1 MAPEDPRIAEPG
13 PDDGDATRIISIPP
27 ANREGTAAGQGGAAT
42 GGTLG
47 PGTILAH
54 TYRIVGLLARGG
66 MGEVYRAVH
75 VELQTEH
82 AIKVIR
88 PELASDPKVL
98 ELFRREATSL
108 RNVRNDA
115 VVAYDGV
122 FRDEDG
128 RLYLVMEFVSG
139 PPLSDIV
146 RRGPLPSADVR
157 VLLERLAGGL
167 AAAHDKGIVHR
178 DMSPDNVILP
188 EERVERAKIID
199 FGIAKMT
206 DPGQATV
213 IGDDFAGKYS
223 FVSPEQL
230 GMFGGRVNQC
240 SDIYS
245 LALVLAA
252 AALGKPLDMG
262 GSHASV
268 IEARR
273 AVPDLSGIPDTDL
286 RRTMEAML
294 EPDPANRPEGM
305 RALIAMLGSASEARA
320 ASTPASDAKAAETGA
335 GTTKAPP
342 PRRGIRPAWAAAG
355 FAALVALLAGGG
367 FWVLNEGG
375 AHKAA
380 ETSPPLL
387 TPQTPPAKV
396 ATAPPPQPAPAVPAP
411 SAATPAPAQP
421 APPSQP
427 VPAAP
432 APVSSTPVAP
442 AAAPQPAPAPNPQPS
457 AAVQPSSPPEPAQ
470 TSPLGQQIAALP
482 TVPPAKPASDE
493 ALRSAISDF
502 SCAHLVLTRGPD
514 GARVEGFVRSKDD
527 LAQLRAKVAA
537 IDGSAEVAANI
548 HDWPF
553 CSALEILETRTAFEG
568 PDAPKLRLNNPD
580 GRYVGGDRLRVD
592 VTASPREKGYLYVV
606 YLMSDG
612 TVAHLLPMPLRA
624 DPAVARAAH
633 VVLGEER
640 DYRIGPPYGRDMI
653 LALWSDRPLA
663 LGNRPEVEPAKDF
676 LAALKQAL
684 EPKIVGAPR
693 LASAYTYLVSRQG
706 P

>member
-1 MAPEDPRIAEPG
+1 MFPEDPRVPDAG
-13 PDDGDATRIISIPP
+13 PDDGDETRIVSIAPLNRTGAP
-27 ANREGTAAGQGGAAT
+27 AQAEAREG
-42 GGTLG
+42 GGTFA
-47 PGTILAH
+47 PGAILAH
-54 TYRIVGLLARGG
+54 TYRIEGLLARGG
-66 MGEVYRAVH
+66 MGEVYRAAH
-75 VELQTEH
+75 IELQTEH

-88 PELASDPKVL
+88 PELASDPRVL

-128 RLYLVMEFVSG
+128 RLYLVMEFMSG

-146 RRGPLPSADVR
+146 RQGPLPASNVR
-157 VLLERLAGGL
+157 MLLERLAAGL

-188 EERVERAKIID
+188 EGRVDRAKIID

-230 GMFGGRVNQC
+230 GMFGGKVNRC
-240 SDIYS
+240 SDLYS
-245 LALVLAA
+245 LGLVLAA
-252 AALGKPLDMG
+252 AALGRPLDMG
-262 GSHASV
+262 SSHASV

-273 AVPDLSGIPDTDL
+273 AVPDLSAIPDPDL
-286 RRTMEAML
+286 RRTLSAML
-294 EPDPANRPEGM
+294 EPDPARRPEDM

-320 ASTPASDAKAAETGA
+320 ASMPASDAKAPDTGA
-335 GTTKAPP
+335 GATKALP

-355 FAALVALLAGGG
+355 FAALVALLAGGS

-380 ETSPPLL
+380 ETPPPLL
-387 TPQTPPAKV
+387 TPQTPLAKV
-396 ATAPPPQPAPAVPAP
+396 AMAPPPQPAPAVPTP
-411 SAATPAPAQP
+411 SAAMPAPAQP
-421 APPSQP
+421 VPPSQP
-427 VPAAP
+427 VPA
-432 APVSSTPVAP
+432 S
-442 AAAPQPAPAPNPQPS
+442 PAPAVPQAAPAQNPQSS
-457 AAVQPSSPPEPAQ
+457 AAAQPSSPPEPAR
-470 TSPLGQQIAALP
+470 TSQLGQQIAALP
-482 TVPPAKPASDE
+482 TVAPEKPASDE

-502 SCAHLVLTRGPD
+502 PCAHLVLTRGPD

-527 LAQLRAKVAA
+527 LARLRAKVATV
-537 IDGSAEVAANI
+537 DGSAEVAANI

-580 GRYVGGDRLRVD
+580 GRYVGGDRLRAE

-663 LGNRPEVEPAKDF
+663 LGERPEVEPAKDF